1 MNYVIRHG
9 RKIEVETI
17 DTGIGPSKT
26 RRREADLFAKVPL
39 RWMGAAA
46 EATRCPQAFVLIW
59 LWHMAWRTRSRSF
72 PLSNVALARY
82 GISREVKRRT
92 LVALEAVGLILVER
106 RKNQAPTVTLINPS
120 SRRADCLRL

>member
-1 MNYVIRHG
+1 MNYVIRRG

-17 DTGIGPSKT
+17 GTGIGPCKT

-39 RWMGAAA
+39 QWMGTAAK
-46 EATRCPQAFVLIW
+46 ATRCPQAFVLIW
-59 LWHMAWRTRSRSF
+59 LWHMAWRTRSTSF

-92 LVALEAVGLILVER
+92 LVALEAAGLILVER
-106 RKNQAPTVTLINPS
+106 RKNQAPTVTLINS
-120 SRRADCLRL
+120 SS

>member
-9 RKIEVETI
+9 RKIDVETI
-17 DTGIGPSKT
+17 NTGIGPSKT

-39 RWMGAAA
+39 RWMGTAA

-59 LWHMAWRTRSRSF
+59 LWHTAWRTRSRSF
-72 PLSNVALARY
+72 PLSNLALARY

-92 LVALEAVGLILVER
+92 LLALEAAGLILVER

-120 SRRADCLRL
+120 S